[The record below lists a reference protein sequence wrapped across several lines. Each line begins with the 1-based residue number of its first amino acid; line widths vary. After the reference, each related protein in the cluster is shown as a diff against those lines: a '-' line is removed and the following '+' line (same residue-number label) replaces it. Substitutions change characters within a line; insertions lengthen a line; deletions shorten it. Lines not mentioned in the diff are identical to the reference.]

1 MVNLDDVRTA
11 NSSLVQRQPLVAV
24 FTGGTGGIGLST
36 LKSLAATHSN
46 SGKGLRVYI
55 TGRNQNATE
64 KIIADCLT
72 VCPQGDFR
80 FIQVADLS
88 LLRDVDRA
96 CEEIIKAEKACAKP
110 GEVPRVDM
118 LFMSQGELSLKPY
131 TTDANEG
138 LESRV
143 SLLYYSRMKTI
154 LNLLP
159 LLLES
164 TLPAHIISVFAAGK
178 EGDLHLDDLSMRNP
192 KHQGVVGT
200 RSHVTYMTT
209 FFFEY
214 LASQHPDK
222 LSLVH
227 VFPGLILT
235 DGFKYMP
242 FWFRVI
248 WRVAMPV
255 LGLFCTSLEECG
267 QRVLYLADPDRFPA
281 RSSQRIT
288 GTTAVGENSTSGP
301 EAAAAKGTDLE
312 RGSGAYGVTLD
323 AETIPE
329 QQIHKSYDK
338 YRTSGVGKTIVAHT
352 LKAFEDIKA
361 GKAFT
366 G

>member
-1 MVNLDDVRTA
+1 MVNLDDVRKA

-36 LKSLAATHSN
+36 LKTLAATHSS
-46 SGKGLRVYI
+46 SGRGLRVYI
-55 TGRNQNATE
+55 TGRNQHATE
-64 KIIADCLT
+64 KIIADCLNI
-72 VCPQGDFR
+72 CPQGDFR

-96 CEEIIKAEKACAKP
+96 CEEIIKEEKACVTAGTAPKL
-110 GEVPRVDM
+110 DL

-131 TTDANEG
+131 TTDAAEG
-138 LESRV
+138 LEFRV

-164 TLPAHIISVFAAGK
+164 TLPAHIVSVFAAGK
-178 EGDLHLDDLSMRNP
+178 EGELHLDDLSMRDP

-214 LASQHPDK
+214 LASKHPGK

-227 VFPGLILT
+227 VYPGLILT

-248 WRVAMPV
+248 WRAALPV

-281 RSSQRIT
+281 RSSR
-288 GTTAVGENSTSGP
+288 GTAAAGGNSTSDLKP
-301 EAAAAKGTDLE
+301 AAAKGTDLE
-312 RGSGAYGVTLD
+312 HGSGAYGVTLD
-323 AETIPE
+323 GETIPE
-329 QQIHKSYDK
+329 QQIHQSYDK
-338 YRTSGVGKTIVAHT
+338 YRTGDTGKTIVAHT
-352 LKAFEDIKA
+352 LKAFDDIKA

>member
-1 MVNLDDVRTA
+1 MVQLEIVQRA

-24 FTGGTGGIGLST
+24 FTGATNGIGLST
-36 LKSLAATHSN
+36 LKTLAATHS
-46 SGKGLRVYI
+46 STGRGLRVYI
-55 TGRNQNATE
+55 IGRNQNATE
-64 KIIADCLT
+64 KIITDCLT
-72 VCPQGDFR
+72 VCPKGDFR
-80 FIQVADLS
+80 FIQTPDLS
-88 LLRDVDRA
+88 LLREVDRA
-96 CEEIIKAEKACAKP
+96 CEEIIKAERAFAAHGAK
-110 GEVPRVDM
+110 PRVDL

-138 LESRV
+138 LEFRV

-164 TLPAHIISVFAAGK
+164 NLPAHIVSVFAAGK
-178 EGDLHLDDLSMRNP
+178 EGDLHLDDLSMRDP
-192 KHQGVVGT
+192 KHQGMTGT

-214 LASQHPDK
+214 LASQHPAK

-248 WRVAMPV
+248 WRAALPV

-267 QRVLYLADPDRFPA
+267 QRVLFLADPDRFPA
-281 RSSQRIT
+281 RLPQSST
-288 GTTAVGENSTSGP
+288 GAAPVGDDSTSAVEP
-301 EAAAAKGTDLE
+301 AAANGTDLV
-312 RGSGAYGVTLD
+312 RGSGAYGVNLD
-323 AETIPE
+323 GETIPE
-329 QQIHKSYDK
+329 GHIHSSYDK
-338 YRTSGVGKTIVAHT
+338 YRTSDVGGRVVAHT
-352 LKAFEDIKA
+352 LKAFEDITA
-361 GKAFT
+361 GRAFK